1 MLSSTNIRTFS
12 GASAIILLLAAF
24 AILLPQTASQVFTVA
39 QSWTIEHFG
48 WFYVTAVAV
57 FFVLML
63 WLAIGPM
70 GRLKLGP
77 DDSEPDFP
85 FISWVAMLFAAGMGI
100 GLMYFGVAEPVQHY
114 ITPPEAEPGT
124 MLAAREAMAIT
135 YTHWGLHGWSIYGL
149 VGLALGYFAHR
160 KGLPL
165 AMRSVFH
172 PLIGDRI
179 YGPWG
184 DLIDIFAICGTLF
197 GISTSLGLGV
207 SQIVTGLNVLFG
219 IPNTP
224 LVQVL
229 LIFIVVGLATVSVL
243 SGVGKG
249 VRRLSELNL
258 IIAVCLMMFIM
269 LAGPTLFLIRAYVQ
283 NFGLYLDHFIIRS
296 FQLYA
301 YEPRAWLAGWT
312 LFYWAWWIAWSPFVG
327 MFIAR
332 ISRGRTVREFIISV
346 LTVPT
351 AFTFLWMTVF
361 GNSAMALDMGAA
373 QGAIANA
380 VQTDLSTALFKFLE
394 YFPWPMVTS
403 GLAIALVMVFFVTS
417 ADSGALIL
425 ANLSAKST
433 EDDDAPGWMRVYWA
447 ALLAMVSSALLVAG
461 GLSALQTATLVA
473 ALPFAVILLLTGAG
487 LIRQMNADLR
497 GEVIEQAAPHL
508 GARLRFVF
516 APASLPQI
524 ERQIQTTAQPAL
536 QDVHDAL
543 SANAELAHLD
553 TTEEGVALSIDNEKG
568 RAFHYT
574 VKAGSRPRPALNASE
589 ARRNRR
595 EIEWRMMVTSSDGKR
610 ARDITGFTREQ
621 IVSDVLDHL
630 QRWRANL

>member
-1 MLSSTNIRTFS
+1 MLSSINPRTFW
-12 GASAIILLLAAF
+12 GASAIIGLLVVF
-24 AILLPQTASQVFTVA
+24 AILAPGTAASVFGLA
-39 QSWTIEHFG
+39 QNWTIEHFG

-63 WLAIGPM
+63 YLAFGPM
-70 GRLKLGP
+70 GRLKLGA

-85 FISWVAMLFAAGMGI
+85 YISWVAMLFAAGMGI

-114 ITPPEAEPGT
+114 VAPPETQPET

-135 YTHWGLHGWSIYGL
+135 YTHWGLHGWAIYGL

-172 PLIGDRI
+172 PLIGDKI
-179 YGPWG
+179 YGRWG

-197 GISTSLGLGV
+197 GIATSLGLGV
-207 SQIVTGLNVLFG
+207 SQIVSGLNSLFG
-219 IPNTP
+219 VPAGP
-224 LVQVL
+224 LTQVV
-229 LIFIVVGLATVSVL
+229 LIFVVVGIATISVL

-258 IIAVCLMMFIM
+258 VFAVCLMMFI
-269 LAGPTLFLIRAYVQ
+269 LLGGPTLFLIRAYVQ

-301 YEPRAWLAGWT
+301 YEPRAWLADWT

-332 ISRGRTVREFIISV
+332 ISRGRTVREFIVSV

-361 GNSAMALDMGAA
+361 GNSAMFLDMGIA
-373 QGAIANA
+373 QGAIADA
-380 VQTDLSTALFKFLE
+380 VRADLSTALFKFLE
-394 YFPWPMVTS
+394 YFPMSLLTS
-403 GLAIALVMVFFVTS
+403 GLAIALIMVFFVTS

-425 ANLSAKST
+425 ANLSAKNT
-433 EDDDAPGWMRVYWA
+433 DDDDAPGWMRVYWA
-447 ALLAMVSSALLVAG
+447 AALALVSSALLVAG

-473 ALPFAVILLLTGAG
+473 ALPFTIILLLTGVG
-487 LIRQMNADLR
+487 LVRQMNADLR
-497 GEVIEQAAPHL
+497 GEVIEQTTPHL
-508 GARLRFVF
+508 GATLRFVF
-516 APASLPQI
+516 APATREQI
-524 ERQIQTTAQPAL
+524 NRQIARTAQPAL
-536 QDVHDAL
+536 EEVHAAL
-543 SANAELAHLD
+543 SANAEIAQLD
-553 TTEEGVALSIDNEKG
+553 TEEESVSLSIDNQQG
-568 RAFHYT
+568 RSFHYT
-574 VKAGSRPRPALNASE
+574 VMPKSRPRPALTASE
-589 ARRNRR
+589 ARQNRR
-595 EIEWRMMVTSSDGKR
+595 AIEWRLVVTSSDGKR
-610 ARDITGFTREQ
+610 PRDITGFTREQ
-621 IVSDVLDHL
+621 IVGDVLEHL
-630 QRWRANL
+630 QRWRSSL